1 MSVGVLAQEEIK
13 PGGTRI
19 VGGETTTIE
28 EHPWQV
34 AIEIKHSD
42 GTYLCGGSIILKKWV
57 LSAAHCFSPDAQP
70 NEVKVKAG
78 ATDYVSEGKWS
89 PVDKVVVHE
98 RYNPQTFENDIAL
111 IKIDPGLPK
120 GQIISLV
127 DAAST
132 LTPGQP
138 LQVTGW
144 GTTKEVGGQM
154 PTHLLK
160 ATVPY
165 VDNDTCNKPDSY
177 NGSSS
182 SGDDVCRKRTRWRQ
196 LLSGRQRRTLGRA
209 TCNSPRCWD
218 CGPCRRCLSR
228 RGLRQTTEIWGLYQS
243 ERLSPLD
250 REGGDEQLICRLPRE
265 RWNID
270 VCLKKVLQV
279 ARLPH

>member
-1 MSVGVLAQEEIK
+1 MFRAVSVASCFVILCAGISVGVLAQEEIK

-19 VGGETTTIE
+19 VGGEKTAIE

-78 ATDYVSEGKWS
+78 ATDYVSEGKWF

-111 IKIDPGLPK
+111 IRIDPGLPK

-127 DAAST
+127 DAASD

-154 PTHLLK
+154 PTHLFK

-165 VDNDTCNKPDSY
+165 VDNDTCNKPNSY
-177 NGSSS
+177 NG
-182 SGDDVCRKRTRWRQ
+182 
-196 LLSGRQRRTLGRA
+196 
-209 TCNSPRCWD
+209 
-218 CGPCRRCLSR
+218 
-228 RGLRQTTEIWGLYQS
+228 
-243 ERLSPLD
+243 
-250 REGGDEQLICRLPRE
+250 
-265 RWNID
+265 
-270 VCLKKVLQV
+270 KVLPGMMCAGKEQGGINSCQGDSGGPLVSPPEFTETVLSLLALSHTERV
-279 ARLPH
+279 APEN